1 MAAPGQQGVCR
12 GRKCTLSDTDIADV
26 ESRTTAGGQKAQIA
40 RNLGIGRE
48 SLPQCSHMS
57 E

>member
-1 MAAPGQQGVCR
+1 MAAAGQPGVYR
-12 GRKCTLSDTDIADV
+12 GRKHALSGTDTADV

-40 RNLGIGRE
+40 RNFGLGRE
-48 SLPQCSHMS
+48 SFRQYLRRS